1 MAIDKKTV
9 EHVAK
14 LARLNLS
21 EADSEK
27 FTKQL
32 DAILEYAGELQKV
45 DTAAVEASEHSFQAK
60 TIMRED
66 EAKPFTDFKLLIKNG
81 PATEETFYSVPKIL
95 SE

>member
-9 EHVAK
+9 QHVAK

-21 EADSEK
+21 DADTDK

-45 DTAAVEASEHSFQAK
+45 DTSSVEASEHSFQAK
-60 TIMRED
+60 TILRED
-66 EAKPFTDFKLLIKNG
+66 EAKPFTDFKLLINNG
-81 PATEETFYSVPKIL
+81 PETENTFYSVPKIL